1 MTHPITHAGLGAL
14 LDRLRLG
21 IGASDL
27 HGSLTG
33 YLCAGG
39 TADAKTWPHALELD
53 IHGEGDEWNDDGVFA
68 DLHERCR
75 SELDDENLGFEP
87 LLPEEHLPLA
97 VRGDALVEWC
107 RGFLGGVG
115 LAGHAHAR
123 ALSADAN
130 EILGDFSTI
139 ASSRFD
145 YDGDDGDEN
154 ALVEVLEFVRVGVL
168 LLRDEM
174 IGPPRQRSTAAGR
187 RLH

>member
-1 MTHPITHAGLGAL
+1 MADRISHAELDSL

-21 IGASDL
+21 VGASDL

-39 TADAKTWPHALELD
+39 VADAGAWPHALEL
-53 IHGEGDEWNDDGVFA
+53 EGGDGGWGDDGLFA
-68 DLHERCR
+68 LLYERCR
-75 SELDDENLGFEP
+75 AQLDHEDLGFEP
-87 LLPEEHLPLA
+87 LLPDEQQPLA
-97 VRGDALVEWC
+97 VRGDALVDWC

-115 LAGHAHAR
+115 LAGDANAR
-123 ALSADAN
+123 ALSADAR
-130 EILGDFSTI
+130 EILGDLGTI

-145 YDGDDGDEN
+145 YDGDEGDEN
-154 ALVEVLEFVRVGVL
+154 ALVEVLEFVRIGVL

-174 IGPPRQRSTAAGR
+174 TRGPRRSGTPAASR

>member
-1 MTHPITHAGLGAL
+1 MNDPITHAALGAL

-21 IGASDL
+21 LGASDL

-53 IHGEGDEWNDDGVFA
+53 LHGDGDAWDDDGQFA
-68 DLHERCR
+68 DLHRRCR
-75 SELDDENLGFEP
+75 AELDDENLGFEP
-87 LLPEEHLPLA
+87 LLPEDHQPLA

-130 EILGDFSTI
+130 EILGDFAAI
-139 ASSRFD
+139 ASSSFD
-145 YDGDDGDEN
+145 YDGDDGDET

-174 IGPPRQRSTAAGR
+174 VGPPRPRATGASR

>member
-1 MTHPITHAGLGAL
+1 MKEPVTHAGLGAL
-14 LDRLRLG
+14 LTRLQLG

-27 HGSLTG
+27 HGSLSG

-39 TADAKTWPHALELD
+39 TANAKAWPHALELD
-53 IHGEGDEWNDDGVFA
+53 IHGEGDDWNDDGMFA
-68 DLHERCR
+68 RLHERCR
-75 SELDDENLGFEP
+75 AELDDENLGFEP
-87 LLPEEHLPLA
+87 LLPEDHLPLA

-130 EILGDFSTI
+130 EILGDFAAI
-139 ASSRFD
+139 ASSSFD
-145 YDGDDGDEN
+145 YDGDDGDEA

-174 IGPPRQRSTAAGR
+174 AGPPRPRDAGADR